1 MELPSDHHHRE
12 ASLEKEKGFLEE
24 RQDETHQACQAHLR
38 QEGLYE
44 IKQPPRLGKEKEMG
58 EIASRDPDEVDSD
71 RQPQPGAED
80 NEHEQEDHDDVIV
93 EDEP

>member
-1 MELPSDHHHRE
+1 
-12 ASLEKEKGFLEE
+12 
-24 RQDETHQACQAHLR
+24 
-38 QEGLYE
+38 
-44 IKQPPRLGKEKEMG
+44 MG